1 LRQPCILSK
10 VQAHFRFAET
20 IPAHTGIFMFHL
32 FFGLPWLVV
41 LLRFIL
47 PLPWALPAKLGLAAV
62 LLVASQYH
70 LVSRIS
76 SGSVFSPEFPRPFI
90 IGFNVLFGA
99 IAILAMFQIALDVVS
114 LLIAVV
120 NRSFPVVPVEIRYC
134 IGLVALALSAFGVSQ
149 AIRVPPLKTVEIAI
163 PNLPPAFD
171 GYRILQLTD
180 LHISRLFPAGW
191 AQEVV
196 RRSNA
201 LDADMTVITGDFIDG
216 SLDARRADVAPLAQL
231 RAKDGVYAIPGNHE
245 YYFGYSDWM
254 RHDAGMGIR
263 MLLNSHA
270 VLHRG
275 TDALVVAGLTDLA
288 ALNSTYPAPD
298 LAAALRDAPKNAP
311 VVLLDHQPRMAP
323 RAAAA
328 GVALQLSGHTHGGM
342 VRGLDL
348 MVARSNNG
356 FVSGLYE
363 VGNMKL
369 YVNNGTGLWPGF
381 ALRLGRP
388 SELTVITLRR
398 SQG

>member
-1 LRQPCILSK
+1 
-10 VQAHFRFAET
+10 
-20 IPAHTGIFMFHL
+20 MFHL

-47 PLPWALPAKLGLAAV
+47 PLPWSLEARIGLAAV

-76 SGSVFSPEFPRPFI
+76 SGSVFSPEFPRPLV

-99 IAILAMFQIALDVVS
+99 IVILAVLQIALDLVM
-114 LLIAVV
+114 LAAAVFT
-120 NRSFPVVPVEIRYC
+120 RSFSEVPVEARYA
-134 IGLVALALSAFGVSQ
+134 IGVLALALSSFGVSQ
-149 AIRVPPLKTVEIAI
+149 AIRLPPLKTLEIAI
-163 PNLPPAFD
+163 LNLPAAFD

-180 LHISRLFPAGW
+180 LHISRLFPADW
-191 AQEVV
+191 AHAVV
-196 RRSNA
+196 HRSNA
-201 LDADMTVITGDFIDG
+201 LDVDLTVITGDFIDG
-216 SLDARRADVAPLAQL
+216 RLEARRADVAPLAGL

-263 MLLNSHA
+263 MLLNSHT
-270 VLHRG
+270 VVRRG
-275 TDALVVAGLTDLA
+275 ASELVVAGLTDLV
-288 ALNSTYPAPD
+288 ALGSPFPAPD
-298 LAAALRDAPKNAP
+298 LAAALAGAPGQAP
-311 VVLLDHQPRMAP
+311 VVLLDHQPRAAA

-342 VRGLDL
+342 IRGLDL
-348 MVARSNNG
+348 LVARSNGG
-356 FVSGLYE
+356 FVSGLYD
-363 VGNMKL
+363 VAGMTL

-388 SELTVITLRR
+388 SELTVITLR
-398 SQG
+398 QKLG